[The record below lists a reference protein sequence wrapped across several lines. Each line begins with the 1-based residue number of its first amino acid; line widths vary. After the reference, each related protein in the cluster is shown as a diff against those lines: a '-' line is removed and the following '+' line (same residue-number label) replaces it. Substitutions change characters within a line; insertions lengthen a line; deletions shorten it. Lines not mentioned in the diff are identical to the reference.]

1 MKNRIRS
8 IRVSKGISQKQLA
21 DSIGITRQYLSEVEN
36 SKKLPSIKLAY
47 LIANYLGES
56 VENIFYLCESI

>member
-1 MKNRIRS
+1 MNNRIRS

-21 DSIGITRQYLSEVEN
+21 NSIGITRQYLSEVEN

-47 LIANYLGES
+47 LIANYLEES
-56 VENIFYLCESI
+56 VENIFYLCEGI